1 MPTPAH
7 DASSQRLR
15 RWSWLL
21 LTAAA
26 WNVWVWATRLYNLA
40 TEDVERTTGFVV
52 VHGLLFTVS
61 LGFAAAIAWVGWR
74 LRSTEV
80 STDTSRAR
88 AEVTA

>member
-1 MPTPAH
+1 MPTPARN
-7 DASSQRLR
+7 ASSQPFR

-40 TEDVERTTGFVV
+40 TDDVERTTGFVV

-61 LGFAAAIAWVGWR
+61 LVFAVAIAWVGWR
-74 LRSTEV
+74 LRSV
-80 STDTSRAR
+80 D
-88 AEVTA
+88 VTAEAPAPPAAVDA